1 MSEESD
7 SGSMSRRSV
16 SADVEVELVVGRRLR
31 CWWKR
36 LRRTLLVV
44 RLLEEL
50 VAAWRLSGIFLFE
63 WV

>member
-1 MSEESD
+1 
-7 SGSMSRRSV
+7 
-16 SADVEVELVVGRRLR
+16 
-31 CWWKR
+31 
-36 LRRTLLVV
+36 LLVV